1 MQHGKRRDVKR
12 HGYAAWPEV
21 FEMAKSKSNV
31 WEGRFGVRRDVGNPI
46 CNGMR
51 RGIGGVVGCV
61 AGDANAG
68 VRYANASSS
77 VHKCKTTSCE

>member
-31 WEGRFGVRRDVGNPI
+31 WEGRLEYD
-46 CNGMR
+46 GMLES
-51 RGIGGVVGCV
+51 
-61 AGDANAG
+61 
-68 VRYANASSS
+68 RYAMG
-77 VHKCKTTSCE
+77 